1 MSRMLVPRERTV
13 YLALIILGSVT
24 IICGAAY
31 GYFAYQAT
39 AYERKVFEERAAA
52 LETTVEAMT
61 AVVGA
66 EKITNKNL
74 TEDNTSLNEA
84 LITEEKRNL
93 ALSGQVQD
101 LAGTVGMLKKLSET
115 PEELL
120 KKYSKVYF
128 LNENYIP
135 SPLANIDGPYLFR
148 QGENEQVFAA
158 MWPHVTRMLVTAE
171 REGKKLRVVSAYRSF
186 ETQEAVKSG
195 YTMFYGYGANQFS
208 ADQGYSEHQLGTTI
222 DFTSPT
228 LSGLTM
234 KFDATPEYD
243 WLLEN
248 AHRYGF
254 ILSYPKGNTYYQ
266 YEPWHWRF
274 VGIALATYLHDQGKR
289 FYDLSQNEIDAYL
302 INLFD

>member
-1 MSRMLVPRERTV
+1 MLVPRERSV
-13 YLALIILGSVT
+13 YLALIIIGSVT

-39 AYERKVFEERAAA
+39 AFERNVFADRTAA
-52 LETTVEAMT
+52 LEATLEAMT

-101 LAGTVGMLKKLSET
+101 LAGAVGKLKKLTET

-120 KKYSKVYF
+120 QKYSKVYF
-128 LNENYIP
+128 LNENYVP
-135 SPLANIDGPYLFR
+135 SPLANIDGQYLFR
-148 QGENEQVFAA
+148 QGEEEQVHAA

-171 REGKKLRVVSAYRSF
+171 REGKNLKVVSAYRSF

-195 YTMFYGYGANQFS
+195 YTMLYGYGANRFS
-208 ADQGYSEHQLGTTI
+208 ADQGYSEHQLGTTV

-228 LSGLTM
+228 LSGLTT
-234 KFDATPEYD
+234 KFDTTPEYE
-243 WLLEN
+243 WLAQN

-274 VGIALATYLHDQGKR
+274 VGIALATHLHDQQKH
-289 FYDLSQNEIDAYL
+289 FYDLSQQEIDAYL
-302 INLFD
+302 LNLFD